1 MSRFKQSKL
10 CIVWPGFVAVLLLW
24 SVALHAQSPRDDSA
38 EGPVDATAQPA
49 QVSGPIEQV
58 STLRER
64 LNQQL
69 VEQAE
74 LALEQ
79 ARLAEKRAERHYNL
93 LNRLAEKG
101 IVPGED
107 VQAALSDWEDQKLL
121 ARQAA
126 LRLEQTKLDL
136 IREAIR
142 VDVVSAQKY
151 RTEAGELKVDVTLL
165 NNANLARARAV
176 ETRKSETELV
186 ETLRLSDVVVCLCN
200 GAIISDPYERVIP
213 ELPYHGQVT
222 LTFGLLV
229 DLDEVSV
236 VIRYLDA
243 ERSLR
248 VRLRKVATREYPTI
262 NSAQFSQEG
271 SLGTRV
277 RYDVALERFAQ
288 EEKTFRLAAMGLPR
302 EITWTFVDSA
312 SGARVNQVKFDENTA
327 KHALTLE
334 LALPENLSAQL
345 IDQTIQFE
353 AVVADEKGMRLVQQA
368 SAADPLGTRTA
379 NVSGFAGNAVALE
392 LIPRGVGE
400 LELSVPNR
408 YREIEPGDVV
418 EVDAT
423 IRNTGTAAVQNVR
436 LSAVL
441 PHQWRARLQPEEIK
455 GLDANEEVELV
466 VVIEPGLDLGVGEYD
481 VRLQAAGE
489 VGDIKVEAE
498 DRTVSVRVQAKTN
511 LFAGIALVVVL
522 IVIVLVIGII
532 SVRISRR

>member
-1 MSRFKQSKL
+1 M
-10 CIVWPGFVAVLLLW
+10 
-24 SVALHAQSPRDDSA
+24 
-38 EGPVDATAQPA
+38 
-49 QVSGPIEQV
+49 
-58 STLRER
+58 
-64 LNQQL
+64 

-79 ARLAEKRAERHYNL
+79 ARLAEKRAERHYRL
-93 LNRLAEKG
+93 LTRLAEKG
-101 IVPGED
+101 IVPRED
-107 VQAALSDWEDQKLL
+107 VQTALGDWEDQKLL

-126 LRLEQTKLDL
+126 LGLEQTKLDL

-176 ETRKSETELV
+176 ESHRSETELV
-186 ETLRLSDVVVCLCN
+186 ETLRLSDVVVSLRN
-200 GAIISDPYERVIP
+200 GAIISDPYEQVIP
-213 ELPYHGQVT
+213 ELPYRGQTT
-222 LTFGLLV
+222 LTFGLLA
-229 DLDEVSV
+229 DLDEVTV
-236 VIRYLDA
+236 AVRYLDT

-248 VRLRKVATREYPTI
+248 VHLRKVATREYPTV

-277 RYDVALERFAQ
+277 RYDIALERFAQ
-288 EEKTFRLAAMGLPR
+288 EEKTFRLAVMGLPG
-302 EITWTFVDSA
+302 EITWRFLDPTSA
-312 SGARVNQVKFDENTA
+312 ARVNQVKFDEDTA
-327 KHALTLE
+327 KHGLALE
-334 LALPENLSAQL
+334 LALPENLSAQF
-345 IDQTIQFE
+345 IDRTIQFE
-353 AVVADEKGMRLVQQA
+353 AVVTDEKGMRLVQEA
-368 SAADPLGTRTA
+368 SAANPLGARTA
-379 NVSGFAGNAVALE
+379 NVPGFEGNAVALE

-408 YREIEPGDVV
+408 YREIKPGEVV

-423 IRNTGTAAVQNVR
+423 LENTGTVAVQNIR

-441 PHQWRARLQPEEIK
+441 PYQWRARLEPDEVKEL
-455 GLDANEEVELV
+455 GPGEEVELV
-466 VVIEPGLDLGVGEYD
+466 ATIEPGSDLGVGEYD

-511 LFAGIALVVVL
+511 LFAGIVLVVAL
-522 IVIVLVIGII
+522 IVILLVIGII